1 MTVKEK
7 LQMHDQIVK
16 ENQKKE
22 EIFREEEAERKLAD
36 AFGLVYKADNMN
48 RTFRHGDKLYLV
60 RKQYSFKGDIVV
72 IRLQDPD
79 RFHVCF
85 MYPNE
90 GGGYTLTDEKNP
102 PLILDD
108 IDYVGTVIGYER
120 IF

>member
-7 LQMHDQIVK
+7 LQMHDQIVT

-48 RTFRHGDKLYLV
+48 RSFKYGDKLYLG
-60 RKQYSFKGDIVV
+60 RKKFYAAGDIVV
-72 IRLQDPD
+72 IQLLDT
-79 RFHVCF
+79 FHICYLY
-85 MYPNE
+85 MNE
-90 GGGYTLTDEKNP
+90 GGGYTITDETNSP